1 MNGQFNN
8 QTLNQF
14 NKNEGSRYLVRDFWA
29 QDFIAR
35 ATASLAGCIVC
46 LSLIFTFNFITFSSF
61 TEPAYALGG
70 KLPELNQ
77 PAPAFTLPTNT
88 GSKNISL
95 TDLKGKWVVVYFY
108 PKDFTSGC
116 TLEAR
121 RFQEDLPEYVALNSQ
136 IIGIS
141 ADSVDSHAEFC
152 ESEGLK
158 FPLLADEDGAVSRA
172 YGSWVGFISMRH
184 TFIID
189 PEGILRDRY
198 VRVSPSIHSQQV
210 LAKLRQLQEST

>member
-1 MNGQFNN
+1 MTEKSAIDFKLS
-8 QTLNQF
+8 QTMT
-14 NKNEGSRYLVRDFWA
+14 KDFLKRLGL
-29 QDFIAR
+29 F
-35 ATASLAGCIVC
+35 TAVGFLCFSNL
-46 LSLIFTFNFITFSSF
+46 FTD
-61 TEPAYALGG
+61 PAYALGG
-70 KLPELNQ
+70 NLPELNQ

-88 GSKNISL
+88 GSKTISL
-95 TDLKGKWVVVYFY
+95 ADLKGKWVVAYFY

-121 RFQEDLPEYVALNSQ
+121 RFQEDLPKFLAINTQ

-158 FPLLADEDGAVSRA
+158 FPLLADQDGAVSIM
-172 YGSWVGFISMRH
+172 YGSWIGFLSMRH

-189 PEGILRDRY
+189 PDGILRDRI
-198 VRVSPSIHSQQV
+198 VKVSPSIHSQQV
-210 LAKLRQLQEST
+210 LTKLRELQKSA